1 MAMSAST
8 DIACPKMLTHQF
20 KQVKV
25 VELVS
30 GLSLLSLSSL
40 QSVVATIITTSV
52 EAATVVMSLSAM
64 VGMSADITEPSSAKL
79 SATS

>member
-25 VELVS
+25 VELVTGS
-30 GLSLLSLSSL
+30 SVLSLYFL

-64 VGMSADITEPSSAKL
+64 VGMSVDITEPSSAKL

>member
-25 VELVS
+25 EEPITAT
-30 GLSLLSLSSL
+30 SLLSLSCQ

-79 SATS
+79 SASS